1 MEKEQAKRLVEQTFA
16 EGFEKANFISFIRNL
31 LKHFDDGED
40 RRFQYAGNLIKKAFK
55 ERINNYERLGTF
67 TDTEARKIDV
77 LVIHLTKD
85 TTLER
90 GRTFLRNFAA
100 DYLSNGRGNDK
111 DAILAAYIS
120 PSEKDWRF
128 SYIKLEY
135 TRERD
140 ESGKV
145 KDRKDITPAKRY
157 SFLVGANERSHTAQT
172 QFLPILQKTSD
183 PTLSEIEEAFKIET
197 VTKEFFA
204 RYKDLFEN
212 VRQELNAIIEQNDKV
227 RLEFESKS
235 INVDD
240 FAKKLLGQIV
250 FLYFLQKKGWFGVAR
265 DKNWGD
271 GDKKFLRNLFGN
283 KKTSQNFFNDLLEP
297 LFYEVLAKE
306 RDFDYYQPFDCKIPF
321 LNGGL
326 FEPLYDYDWV
336 HKDILLPDE
345 IFSNQIPTKDGD
357 AGTGILDVFD
367 RYNFTVNE
375 AEPLETEVAVDP
387 EMLGKVFENLLP
399 ENERHGKGTYYTPRV
414 IVAYMCQQSLIN
426 YLATNLCRNT
436 HEVSVL
442 KPTSELC
449 KNTHEVSVQKPT
461 SESALTSVRASAKE
475 ITRADLKEY
484 ILRGSMLADFQ
495 VDGTAK
501 NEGKHLPQSIND
513 NAERIDKLLAD
524 VKICDPA
531 IGSGAFPVGLL
542 QEIVKARETLIKIGK
557 VSFQTTYEIKRHAI
571 ENSIYGVDL
580 DSGAIEIAK
589 LRLWLSL
596 VVDEE
601 DRTKIKALPNLD
613 YKIMQGNSLLEEFRG
628 LRLIND
634 KLLEKPSENAAE
646 KVAELKRKIGERSNE
661 FFALYQ
667 KGTSELIKRNAVE
680 KEVESL
686 KKQLDDLTKR
696 KDEVSNASLLQ
707 GAATNATSNRLNEL
721 EELYERF
728 QDETRREQKN
738 VIRQAINNL
747 EHQIISENLDEIEA
761 KLSAAIAKDEILLAE
776 EIAHVKAALKG
787 EIETTKIRKFNKSLE
802 ANRNELKNINET
814 RAELNQM
821 DFAKAKPFF
830 LWKLNFSKLFRDKEG
845 FDIVIANPPY
855 VRHEEIKHLK
865 PALERSFSTFT
876 GTADLFVYFYE
887 QGFRLLRENGVLTF
901 ITSNKYFR
909 AGYGEKLRGLLS
921 QKAKIEQIIDF
932 GDASVFDA
940 TAYASIILL
949 NQTLPNGNETK
960 VWTLTQDESFDDFEA
975 KFHTESFALS
985 QHELTADGWRLE
997 SPEVLRLLEKL
1008 RSKGTP
1014 LGEYVEGRFYRGIVT
1029 GLNEAFVVNRETR
1042 DRLIVEDAKSAEILK
1057 PFLRGRDVK
1066 RWQVN
1071 YADLWLIYVPW
1082 HFPLHN
1088 DKTIK
1093 GASEKAEKEFEKQY
1107 TAIYNHLL
1115 SFKNGLSSRN
1125 KDETGVRYEWYALQ
1139 RWGADYWKEF
1149 DQPKI
1154 VWGNLATKPQFVF
1167 TEETYFV
1174 SAPACFLVSS
1184 SLYLLAILNSTV
1196 SRYVVSKYAAE
1207 RQGGFLEFKPMY
1219 VEQISIP
1226 TASDEQQDLVGK
1238 IVDYILYLKP
1248 QINEDEPREKLMIS
1262 YFEQIIDALCYELY
1276 LTEEIHQAGKEFF
1289 RPLLAERLPA
1299 INEIKADKLTEIRRI
1314 FDRLF
1319 HRDHIIRQNI
1329 FFLDTI
1335 ESVRII
1341 EGKM

>member
-1 MEKEQAKRLVEQTFA
+1 MEKEPAKRLVEQTFA
-16 EGFEKANFISFIRNL
+16 EGFDKANFISFIRNL

-77 LVIHLTKD
+77 LVIHLTTE

-145 KDRKDITPAKRY
+145 KDRKDLTPAKRY

-212 VRQELNAIIEQNDKV
+212 VRRKLNAIIEQNDKV

-345 IFSNQIPTKDGD
+345 IFSNQTPTKEGD
-357 AGTGILDVFD
+357 VGTGILDVFD

-426 YLATNLCRNT
+426 YLATHLP
-436 HEVSVL
+436 EVSR
-442 KPTSELC
+442 E
-449 KNTHEVSVQKPT
+449 
-461 SESALTSVRASAKE
+461 
-475 ITRADLKEY
+475 DLEEY

-557 VSFQTTYEIKRHAI
+557 VPVQTIYEIKRHAI
-571 ENSIYGVDL
+571 EHSIYGVDL

-634 KLLEKPSENAAE
+634 KLLEKPSENTAE
-646 KVAELKRKIGERSNE
+646 KVAELKRKIGEKSNE

-707 GAATNATSNRLNEL
+707 GAETSATSNRLNEL
-721 EELYERF
+721 EELYEKF

-761 KLSAAIAKDEILLAE
+761 ELSAAIAKDEILLAE
-776 EIAHVKAALKG
+776 EKANVKATLKG
-787 EIETTKIRKFNKSLE
+787 EIETPKIKKLDKLLE
-802 ANRNELKNINET
+802 ANRKKLENINET
-814 RAELNQM
+814 RAELNRM

-830 LWKLNFSKLFRDKEG
+830 LWKLNFSKLFRDREG
-845 FDIVIANPPY
+845 FDIVIGNPPY
-855 VRHEEIKHLK
+855 VKIQNLPEDYAKAIKK
-865 PALERSFSTFT
+865 NYASATGKFDIYVVFVEKSFSLINST
-876 GTADLFVYFYE
+876 GYISFIHPHRFLTTDYGIGLKRFLDLTKGLHSAICFGVKQVFETATTYTGVFEYSFGNRSIFSKTADSSNFQDISFNTKEYENDGGHWISVGGNSDSSQFVSRMLKFPNKLSDFVEGIYQGTVTVGDDIFLMRGSINGKIAECYSVALQNSVKIEANIMKPLLKGEDIKRYQTLKSDLLIFYPHKKNSKGKTVPYDEITLEKDFPLAYKYISQFKESLIEKKIKYKTNPTHWFSLHRSREISIFEKAKVITPYLQNNPNFTFDEDGWLTNTKGYCLIKKTESNYELKFLLGLLNSQLLWFFIKQTSSPFNGDFYE
-887 QGFRLLRENGVLTF
+887 FTTNSLG
-901 ITSNKYFR
+901 
-909 AGYGEKLRGLLS
+909 
-921 QKAKIEQIIDF
+921 
-932 GDASVFDA
+932 
-940 TAYASIILL
+940 
-949 NQTLPNGNETK
+949 
-960 VWTLTQDESFDDFEA
+960 
-975 KFHTESFALS
+975 KF
-985 QHELTADGWRLE
+985 
-997 SPEVLRLLEKL
+997 P
-1008 RSKGTP
+1008 
-1014 LGEYVEGRFYRGIVT
+1014 
-1029 GLNEAFVVNRETR
+1029 
-1042 DRLIVEDAKSAEILK
+1042 
-1057 PFLRGRDVK
+1057 
-1066 RWQVN
+1066 
-1071 YADLWLIYVPW
+1071 
-1082 HFPLHN
+1082 
-1088 DKTIK
+1088 
-1093 GASEKAEKEFEKQY
+1093 
-1107 TAIYNHLL
+1107 
-1115 SFKNGLSSRN
+1115 
-1125 KDETGVRYEWYALQ
+1125 
-1139 RWGADYWKEF
+1139 
-1149 DQPKI
+1149 
-1154 VWGNLATKPQFVF
+1154 
-1167 TEETYFV
+1167 
-1174 SAPACFLVSS
+1174 
-1184 SLYLLAILNSTV
+1184 
-1196 SRYVVSKYAAE
+1196 
-1207 RQGGFLEFKPMY
+1207 
-1219 VEQISIP
+1219 IP
-1226 TASDEQQDLVGK
+1226 TASDEQQDLIGK

-1289 RPLLAERLPA
+1289 RPLLAEKLPA
-1299 INEIKADKLTEIRRI
+1299 IDEIKADKLTEIRRI

-1341 EGKM
+1341 EGKT

>member
-16 EGFEKANFISFIRNL
+16 EGFDKANFISFIRNL

-140 ESGKV
+140 ERGKV
-145 KDRKDITPAKRY
+145 KDRKDLTPAKRY

-212 VRQELNAIIEQNDKV
+212 VRRELNAIIKQNDKV
-227 RLEFESKS
+227 RLEFESKC

-283 KKTSQNFFNDLLEP
+283 KKTNQNFFNDLLEP

-345 IFSNQIPTKDGD
+345 IFSNQIPTKDSD
-357 AGTGILDVFD
+357 VGTGILDVFD

-426 YLATNLCRNT
+426 YLATHLPKIPR
-436 HEVSVL
+436 E
-442 KPTSELC
+442 
-449 KNTHEVSVQKPT
+449 
-461 SESALTSVRASAKE
+461 
-475 ITRADLKEY
+475 DLEEY

-513 NAERIDKLLAD
+513 NAARIDKLLAD

-557 VSFQTTYEIKRHAI
+557 VSFQTIYEIKRHAI

-596 VVDEE
+596 IVDEE

-646 KVAELKRKIGERSNE
+646 KVAELKRKIGEKSNE

-686 KKQLDDLTKR
+686 KKQFDDLTKR

-707 GAATNATSNRLNEL
+707 GAETNATSNRLNEL
-721 EELYERF
+721 EELYEKF

-738 VIRQAINNL
+738 VIRQTINNL

-761 KLSAAIAKDEILLAE
+761 ELSAAIAKDEILLAE

-787 EIETTKIRKFNKSLE
+787 EIETTKIRKLNKSLE

-909 AGYGEKLRGLLS
+909 AGYGEKLRELLS

-975 KFHTESFALS
+975 KFHAESFALA

-1014 LGEYVEGRFYRGIVT
+1014 LGEYVEGRFYYGVKT

-1042 DRLIVEDAKSAEILK
+1042 DRLIAEDAKSAEILK

-1066 RWQVN
+1066 RWQTEFDN
-1071 YADLWLIYVPW
+1071 QYLIKIESSSNKKHAWSGKPR
-1082 HFPLHN
+1082 
-1088 DKTIK
+1088 D
-1093 GASEKAEKEFEKQY
+1093 EAENIFAQTY
-1107 TAIYNHLL
+1107 SAIYNRFNEPALRKSL
-1115 SFKNGLSSRN
+1115 IKRDDKGVYFWELRSCIYWNEF
-1125 KDETGVRYEWYALQ
+1125 ET
-1139 RWGADYWKEF
+1139 
-1149 DQPKI
+1149 PKI
-1154 VWGNLATKPQFVF
+1154 VMGRFMNKPTYAYDEENFFHNDALYCIPNATKFM
-1167 TEETYFV
+1167 
-1174 SAPACFLVSS
+1174 A
-1184 SLYLLAILNSTV
+1184 AILNSLV
-1196 SRYVVSKYAAE
+1196 SWWFLQRYCTDLQNGYLQALLQYQA
-1207 RQGGFLEFKPMY
+1207 L
-1219 VEQISIP
+1219 IP
-1226 TASDEQQDLVGK
+1226 IPEATEEKKDLIGK

-1289 RPLLAERLPA
+1289 RPLFAEKLPA
-1299 INEIKADKLTEIRRI
+1299 INEIKADKLTEIRQI

>member
-16 EGFEKANFISFIRNL
+16 EGFDKANFISFIRNL

-145 KDRKDITPAKRY
+145 KDRKDLTPAKRY

-212 VRQELNAIIEQNDKV
+212 VRRELNAIIKQNDKV
-227 RLEFESKS
+227 RLEFESKC

-271 GDKKFLRNLFGN
+271 GDKKFLRNLFEKR
-283 KKTSQNFFNDLLEP
+283 KKYAKPSRPQSFFNDVLEP
-297 LFYEVLAKE
+297 LFYEALAFP
-306 RDFDYYQPFDCKIPF
+306 RTFDYYDQFDCKIPF

-345 IFSNQIPTKDGD
+345 IFSNQIPTKDSD
-357 AGTGILDVFD
+357 VGTGILDVFD

-426 YLATNLCRNT
+426 YLATHLPKIPR
-436 HEVSVL
+436 E
-442 KPTSELC
+442 
-449 KNTHEVSVQKPT
+449 
-461 SESALTSVRASAKE
+461 
-475 ITRADLKEY
+475 DLEEY

-513 NAERIDKLLAD
+513 NAARIDKLLAD

-557 VSFQTTYEIKRHAI
+557 VSFQTIYEIKRHAI

-596 VVDEE
+596 IVDEE

-646 KVAELKRKIGERSNE
+646 KVAELKRKIGEKSNE

-686 KKQLDDLTKR
+686 KKQFDDLTKR

-707 GAATNATSNRLNEL
+707 GAETNATSNRLNEL
-721 EELYERF
+721 EELYEKF

-738 VIRQAINNL
+738 VIRQTINNL
-747 EHQIISENLDEIEA
+747 EHQIISENLDETEA
-761 KLSAAIAKDEILLAE
+761 KLSAAIAKNEILLAE

-787 EIETTKIRKFNKSLE
+787 EIETTKIRKLNKSLE

-876 GTADLFVYFYE
+876 GMSDLYVYFYE
-887 QGFRLLRENGVLTF
+887 KGWKLLKEKGLLSFISSNSFLNSGF
-901 ITSNKYFR
+901 
-909 AGYGEKLRGLLS
+909 GEKLREFLS
-921 QKAKIEQIIDF
+921 ANSRLIEIIDF
-932 GDASVFDA
+932 AETKVFDA
-940 TAYASIILL
+940 TTEPCIFTLSKIRQSEDEVNCLKWNEKVSIENIE
-949 NQTLPNGNETK
+949 NEIF
-960 VWTLTQDESFDDFEA
+960 QNSFFVPQSN
-975 KFHTESFALS
+975 FTSS
-985 QHELTADGWRLE
+985 IWQLE

-1014 LGEYVEGRFYRGIVT
+1014 LGEYVEGKFYRGIVT

-1042 DRLIVEDAKSAEILK
+1042 NRLIAEDAKSAEILK

-1066 RWQVN
+1066 RWQVKS
-1071 YADLWLIYVPW
+1071 ADLWLIFTRRGTDIDK
-1082 HFPLHN
+1082 FPAIKNYLWQFK
-1088 DKTIK
+1088 DKLIPGIK
-1093 GASEKAEKEFEKQY
+1093 GGRKAGTYKWFEIQDNI
-1107 TAIYNHLL
+1107 A
-1115 SFKNGLSSRN
+1115 
-1125 KDETGVRYEWYALQ
+1125 
-1139 RWGADYWKEF
+1139 YWKEF
-1149 DQPKI
+1149 EQPKI
-1154 VWGNLATKPQFVF
+1154 IYQVLNRTDSYAVDFDGYYSNDKTFIIPNGG
-1167 TEETYFV
+1167 
-1174 SAPACFLVSS
+1174 
-1184 SLYLLAILNSTV
+1184 LYLLALMNSKVATFFYHTFSGV
-1196 SRYVVSKYAAE
+1196 PI
-1207 RQGGFLEFKPMY
+1207 GGFFNTNKPIM
-1219 VEQISIP
+1219 ENLPIP
-1226 TASDEQQDLVGK
+1226 TASDEQQDLIGK

-1289 RPLLAERLPA
+1289 RPLFAEKLPA